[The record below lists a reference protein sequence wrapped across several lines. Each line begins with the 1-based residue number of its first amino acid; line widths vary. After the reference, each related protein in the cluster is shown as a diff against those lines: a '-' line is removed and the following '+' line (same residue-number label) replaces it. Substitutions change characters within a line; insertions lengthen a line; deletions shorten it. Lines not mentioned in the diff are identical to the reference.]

1 MALTYKTDV
10 VTLNA
15 ANTDFTILTASAS
28 STLVKNITWIH
39 DDHNT
44 NVVLSITKSG
54 GTKTRIGEY
63 AATANT
69 SALVSYKSVVASV
82 INHQ

>member
-10 VTLNA
+10 ITLNA

-28 STLVKNITWIH
+28 STLVKNISWIH

-44 NVVLSITKSG
+44 NIILSVTKSG
-54 GTKTRIGEY
+54 GSKISIGE
-63 AATANT
+63 
-69 SALVSYKSVVASV
+69 
-82 INHQ
+82 